1 MNFRFLKKSILLL
14 FIPLFIGCCD
24 ECEEELKAK
33 GVEIKNLEGKIL
45 EKEVALEQCN
55 KIASKQYGIVT
66 LDPFKPKQELIK
78 MKPEEKKMYKRSH
91 FKTSSIDYNSFKTD
105 DNEIYLKFP
114 VHNPKDKK
122 IEIVD
127 VLNVSS
133 EKLNAIVVL
142 LNGLDGMKTLE
153 IDADH
158 FIKTTIKIDKV
169 EGLSKSMMASHK
181 NLKVYIF
188 HDDAFYSDELIN
200 DFKACVKNDGNEY
213 IENVCESF
221 SPPKS
226 KIDVTRPREQGG
238 DIITGG

>member
-1 MNFRFLKKSILLL
+1 MNSRFLKMCALLL
-14 FIPLFIGCCD
+14 IVPLFFGCCD
-24 ECEEELKAK
+24 ECENDLNKK
-33 GVEIKNLEGKIL
+33 NVEIKNLEGKVL
-45 EKEVALEQCN
+45 EKEVALEQCK
-55 KIASKQYGIVT
+55 KIASKQYGVIT
-66 LDPFKPKQELIK
+66 IDPYKPDQKLIP
-78 MKPEEKKMYKRSH
+78 MEPDEKEKYKNSH
-91 FKTSSIDYNSFKTD
+91 YKTSSIDYNSFKTD

-133 EKLNAIVVL
+133 DNLNAIVVL

-169 EGLSKSMMASHK
+169 EGLSKSMMALHE
-181 NLKVYIF
+181 NLKVYVF
-188 HDDAFYSDELIN
+188 HDNAFYSDKLIK
-200 DFKACVKNDGNEY
+200 DFKRCVEKDKNTYKKDTCALSLP
-213 IENVCESF
+213 IF
-221 SPPKS
+221 K
-226 KIDVTRPREQGG
+226 KQITRPREQEG